1 MTQTIVLI
9 SGANRGLGEG
19 LAKRFLAQP
28 NHTVIAANRNPRHP
42 TSVALA
48 DLPKGQGS
56 RLIVVKVD
64 ATVERDA
71 FDAVKTLREAHGID
85 HLDIVIANA
94 GVSFVWPAVK
104 DVKIDDIRAH
114 VEPNAY
120 GVVTLYQA
128 TRPLLQQSQREPI
141 FTPIGSSAGFIGK
154 QPPIPNAAY
163 GPSKAALHWFT
174 VRINAENDWLNAF
187 VMGPGWVQTELGNT
201 GARGLGMDQA
211 PLGVD
216 QSCDGMVQMLAVST
230 KAKHGGK
237 MVSYDG
243 EITSEW

>member
-1 MTQTIVLI
+1 MAQTIILI

-28 NHTVIAANRNPRHP
+28 HHTVVAANRDPAHP
-42 TSVALA
+42 TSRALA
-48 DLPKGQGS
+48 DLPRAEGS
-56 RLIVVKVD
+56 RLVVVKVD

-71 FDAVKTLREAHGID
+71 FDAVDALRETHGIG

-104 DVKIDDIRAH
+104 DVRIGDVRAH
-114 VEPNAY
+114 VEPNVY
-120 GVVTLYQA
+120 GVVALYQA
-128 TRPLLQQSQREPI
+128 TRPLLRLSRREPI
-141 FTPIGSSAGFIGK
+141 FTAIGSSAGFIGK

-163 GPSKAALHWFT
+163 GPSKAALHWFI
-174 VRINAENDWLNAF
+174 VRINAEDEWLNAF
-187 VMGPGWVQTELGNT
+187 VMGPGWVQTELGNA
-201 GARGLGMDQA
+201 GARGLGIDQA
-211 PLGVD
+211 PVGVD

-230 KAKHGGK
+230 KEKHGGK

-243 EITSEW
+243 EITCEW

>member
-1 MTQTIVLI
+1 MPQNIVLI

-19 LAKRFLAQP
+19 LAKRFLAKP
-28 NHTVIAANRNPRHP
+28 NHTVVAANRDPSHP
-42 TSVALA
+42 TSRALA
-48 DLPKGQGS
+48 DLPRAEGS
-56 RLIVVKVD
+56 RLVVVKVD

-71 FDAVKTLREAHGID
+71 FDAVDTLREEHGID

-114 VEPNAY
+114 VEPNVY
-120 GVVTLYQA
+120 GVVALYQA
-128 TRPLLQQSQREPI
+128 TRPLLQLSQREPI

-154 QPPIPNAAY
+154 QLPIPNAAY

-174 VRINAENDWLNAF
+174 VRINAEDDWLNAF
-187 VMGPGWVQTELGNT
+187 VMVPGWVQTELGNA
-201 GARGLGMDQA
+201 GARQFGVGQA

-216 QSCDGMVQMLAVST
+216 ESCDGMVQILAVST
-230 KAKHGGK
+230 KEKHGGK
-237 MVSYDG
+237 AVSYDG

>member
-1 MTQTIVLI
+1 M
-9 SGANRGLGEG
+9 
-19 LAKRFLAQP
+19 
-28 NHTVIAANRNPRHP
+28 
-42 TSVALA
+42 
-48 DLPKGQGS
+48 
-56 RLIVVKVD
+56 IVVKVD

-141 FTPIGSSAGFIGK
+141 FTPIGSSAGFIG
-154 QPPIPNAAY
+154 
-163 GPSKAALHWFT
+163 
-174 VRINAENDWLNAF
+174 
-187 VMGPGWVQTELGNT
+187 
-201 GARGLGMDQA
+201 
-211 PLGVD
+211 
-216 QSCDGMVQMLAVST
+216 
-230 KAKHGGK
+230 
-237 MVSYDG
+237 
-243 EITSEW
+243 